1 MHRGAWRCAEVHGGT
16 SSCMEVCT
24 EVQDFMIIRLVNVND
39 LIDCGGDT

>member
-1 MHRGAWRCAEVHGGT
+1 MHRGVQR
-16 SSCMEVCT
+16 CMEVHRAAYRCVQRCT